1 MGTVDFERALEF
13 TLRWEGGYVNHPS
26 DPGGATNRGI
36 TQVTYNQWRTQK
48 GLPTREVRLIEED
61 EVRSIYWQYY
71 WAPVEGRT
79 APSWVQFRVCLFDT
93 FVQFGVLGGT
103 FLWQKVCGVPADG
116 KWGPVTSRATE
127 NLVSTKGPLWSG
139 MALVGKRVRYRAQR
153 VSQNRSQLAFLQ
165 GWLNRDTDLL
175 LYLLNLR

>member
-48 GLPTREVRLIEED
+48 GLPTREVRLIEEG
-61 EVRSIYWQYY
+61 EVRSIYWQFY

-93 FVQFGVLGGT
+93 FVQFGVFGGT
-103 FLWQKVCGVPADG
+103 FLWQKVCGVRADG
-116 KWGPVTSRATE
+116 QWGPVTSRATE

-139 MALVGKRVRYRAQR
+139 MALVGERVRYRAQR

>member
-13 TLRWEGGYVNHPS
+13 TLRWEGAFVDHPK
-26 DPGGATNRGI
+26 DPGGATNKGV
-36 TQVTYNQWRTQK
+36 TQVTYNQWRSSR
-48 GLPTREVRLIEED
+48 GLPTRSVRELTEE
-61 EVRSIYWQYY
+61 ECEQIYRHYY

-79 APSWVQFRVCLFDT
+79 SPHWGHLRIVLFDT
-93 FVQFGVLGGT
+93 FVNFGVFGGT
-103 FLWQKVCGVPADG
+103 FLWQKVCGVTADG

-139 MALVGKRVRYRAQR
+139 MALVGERVRYRAQR